1 MAAGVDESVAATM
14 MPAILYMDSR
24 DVARIA
30 IDALARGKA
39 VVVPGYP
46 TRFAMRILSRV
57 PRRILLPAL
66 AKRNPILQS
75 QKG

>member
-1 MAAGVDESVAATM
+1 VAAGIDESFATT

-30 IDALARGKA
+30 IDALARGKR

-46 TRFAMRILSRV
+46 TRLGTRILSHL

-66 AKRNPILQS
+66 AKRNPILQQ